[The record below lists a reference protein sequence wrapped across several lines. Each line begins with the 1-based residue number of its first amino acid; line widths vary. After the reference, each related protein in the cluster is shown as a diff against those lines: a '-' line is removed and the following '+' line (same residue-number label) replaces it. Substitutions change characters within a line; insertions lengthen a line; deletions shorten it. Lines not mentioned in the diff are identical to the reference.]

1 MTPNPSMHRTCQD
14 GFRPPSRASFLSV
27 GQLTIAFR
35 RSPAESGR
43 GRQFLRRMDFDFS
56 FYSNDHSPIHVHVRK
71 GDGEA
76 VFNVEGEV
84 ALRESQGLKLM
95 EGAPADPES

>member
-1 MTPNPSMHRTCQD
+1 MPTVFEKD
-14 GFRPPSRASFLSV
+14 GFRF
-27 GQLTIAFR
+27 F
-35 RSPAESGR
+35 
-43 GRQFLRRMDFDFS
+43 

-84 ALRESQGLKLM
+84 ALRESQGLKLK
-95 EGAPADPES
+95 ELSRAQELAEENRAIIIEKWHEHIG